1 MAIRLS
7 VKDVATHFASLSRR
21 YGYADESSAAGSWIY
36 RIMDSDSTD
45 KRDMLCQCFVEVV
58 TESESKSQ
66 GVSENL
72 TKVTDVILSLLTI
85 LFFECGCLLSS

>member
-1 MAIRLS
+1 
-7 VKDVATHFASLSRR
+7 
-21 YGYADESSAAGSWIY
+21 
-36 RIMDSDSTD
+36 MDSDSTD

-66 GVSENL
+66 GVSENS

-85 LFFECGCLLSS
+85 LFLNAAVFYLHDCIHGIRFKIKLEEDRG